1 MAVVID
7 HPLISNMDI
16 RRVLPVHESSRRL
29 RALFPQYPLVYGVAV
44 LDDVAR
50 YRWWPIDSERTAD
63 VVEAMFAAAAADIGP
78 QAAARQVAATL
89 VHEIIGRMLPLVF
102 LEGRAWDVGLENLW
116 MHLNRDGA
124 IDWVAVVDPTLRV
137 LPDDPG
143 ITNGVARP
151 SRQDA
156 LVALPSESALTTWV
170 AHRCHRSLM
179 RLFDT
184 LYVICDGA
192 FSVTAMWHIVG
203 SATIG
208 IAAQI
213 PASSDD
219 LIARR
224 SQAILDALVRFG
236 LPVRRTRCAAMPLGL
251 SSTDSC

>member
-1 MAVVID
+1 MSVAID

-29 RALFPQYPLVYGVAV
+29 RALLPRYPLVYGVAV
-44 LDDVAR
+44 LNDVAR
-50 YRWWPIDSERTAD
+50 YRWWPIDSEQTAD
-63 VVEAMFAAAAADIGP
+63 ILCRMFTATAADIGP
-78 QAAARQVAATL
+78 QAAARQLAATL
-89 VHEIIGRMLPLVF
+89 VHEIIGRMLPLVL

-116 MHLNRDGA
+116 MHLNRDNA

-137 LPDDPG
+137 LPDDPC
-143 ITNGVARP
+143 IGVGRP

-156 LVALPSESALTTWV
+156 VVALPSESALTTWV

-184 LYVICDGA
+184 LYVISDGVFTVA
-192 FSVTAMWHIVG
+192 AMWHIVG

-213 PASSDD
+213 PGPASADD
-219 LIARR
+219 LITRR

-236 LPVRRTRCAAMPLGL
+236 LPVRRSRCAATSLDAG
-251 SSTDSC
+251 SDGSN